1 MTEIYDSLIKDM
13 INIIGNSWKFLDETE
28 RSPELHDNM
37 ISYMID
43 YDNIIPFYNN
53 TYSYENI
60 EKRRLEKLKEARDKY
75 SIFNKIIN
83 IIFGENQFYEEE
95 PYFDLNY
102 LKIKINNLLS
112 SKYKYVELHYISIT
126 SMKGYYIILQDRS
139 NMINYYE

>member
-95 PYFDLNY
+95 PYFDLND
-102 LKIKINNLLS
+102 LKIKINKLLS

-139 NMINYYE
+139 NMKNYYE